1 MAAPY
6 YLAVPRP
13 WSAIAAGGR
22 PETLRRRLSTGL
34 PCFRSQTASDYGRRT
49 GAPPI
54 FADS

>member
-34 PCFRSQTASDYGRRT
+34 PCFRSQNVSDYGRRT